1 MVIADTMAAVSILA
15 APRMTGLTRMYP
27 RSTEEPAIAGTGG
40 RITATSA
47 ISSSPSLG
55 TWEAR
60 QTMVRRAE

>member
-47 ISSSPSLG
+47 IS
-55 TWEAR
+55 
-60 QTMVRRAE
+60 